1 MQPKALGWL
10 DLGLGLTVSKALL
23 TGPLGLCLGASIAQV
38 CPKASEV
45 AEETAPGQSRGP

>member
-10 DLGLGLTVSKALL
+10 DLGLGLTASKALL

-38 CPKASEV
+38 CPKVPEV
-45 AEETAPGQSRGP
+45 AEKAALGQSCGP